1 MNDYISTI
9 IETLYFI
16 VISCSFY
23 SKKINPLR
31 AIVALIPILSGIINI
46 YFLKKIISS
55 FSVSIFVKNLYIF
68 IDTPNTFRY
77 I

>member
-23 SKKINPLR
+23 SKKINPL
-31 AIVALIPILSGIINI
+31 ATQIKKTTLNKESNTWKTIIKSLQEN
-46 YFLKKIISS
+46 KTSK
-55 FSVSIFVKNLYIF
+55 
-68 IDTPNTFRY
+68 
-77 I
+77 